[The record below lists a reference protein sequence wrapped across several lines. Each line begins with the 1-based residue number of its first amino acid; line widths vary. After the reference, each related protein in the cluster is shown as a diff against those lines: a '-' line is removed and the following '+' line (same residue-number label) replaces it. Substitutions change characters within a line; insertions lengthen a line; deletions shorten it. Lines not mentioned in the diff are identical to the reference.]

1 MSGSECVSPC
11 VRLRCWQ
18 PVSGHASSSTLGNK
32 NLSESG
38 VGMEERKQEAFPH
51 CGHIFRPA
59 TFFLFLFDHSW
70 QQFIINLFT
79 LMVFQCFVT
88 WSSKVIFYCIEIWVL
103 TLYWCTGEFGRRSRR
118 WTSGH
123 FQWSPQG
130 RPQGKNHSPVPLKY
144 INIDIRHCAWNME
157 VKKINGSNF
166 FTF

>member
-59 TFFLFLFDHSW
+59 TFFFFFFFLIIPDNNLS
-70 QQFIINLFT
+70 INLSTLNVISMFWYMIQQLFCTTLKSQNTYFILMHWWIRQKVSKMNRRAFSMKSSRHATRKKSFT
-79 LMVFQCFVT
+79 
-88 WSSKVIFYCIEIWVL
+88 S
-103 TLYWCTGEFGRRSRR
+103 
-118 WTSGH
+118 
-123 FQWSPQG
+123 
-130 RPQGKNHSPVPLKY
+130 
-144 INIDIRHCAWNME
+144 
-157 VKKINGSNF
+157 
-166 FTF
+166 TFKRFKCLH